1 MAKNNIRSVRF
12 SDEMIEI
19 INQQVGD
26 NFTQKFERMV
36 YNCYMLLPEKQ
47 AQADRLDMLIK
58 DKREALNKLQD
69 RYYTGVQF
77 LNALEAR
84 LRDLNRLF
92 DAQSQHI
99 NSTLRRGSDLA
110 AAPQRV
116 TWRGVSKGSWLGSH
130 PRDGGSTPPPATI
143 KSKKGGHCR
152 GCFHCHRRQDSG

>member
-47 AQADRLDMLIK
+47 SQADRLDMLIK

-92 DAQSQHI
+92 DE
-99 NSTLRRGSDLA
+99 
-110 AAPQRV
+110 
-116 TWRGVSKGSWLGSH
+116 
-130 PRDGGSTPPPATI
+130 
-143 KSKKGGHCR
+143 KS
-152 GCFHCHRRQDSG
+152 

>member
-47 AQADRLDMLIK
+47 SQADRLDILNK
-58 DKREALNKLQD
+58 EKREALNKLKD

-92 DAQSQHI
+92 DEQS
-99 NSTLRRGSDLA
+99 
-110 AAPQRV
+110 
-116 TWRGVSKGSWLGSH
+116 
-130 PRDGGSTPPPATI
+130 
-143 KSKKGGHCR
+143 
-152 GCFHCHRRQDSG
+152 